1 MSLDQ
6 VVEWSRAWQDAVK
19 KDKSLETLN
28 SAVGRVAD
36 LKSAYKQLPLHPG
49 HLCFCVIA
57 VLDPNTGVPKLFISR
72 SLMFGQTAAVY
83 AFLRFSRA
91 FSFIATDVFWIF
103 NVPFFDDFTQVE
115 PKATAH
121 SAMVTMEAMFD
132 ILGWQVS
139 MSETKRLEFSKIF
152 ISLGAQLDFTD
163 VHSGSIIIRNKPGR
177 AQAIIE
183 QINQALRAG
192 LTTPALLSIRGR
204 IIYAE

>member
-19 KDKSLETLN
+19 KDNSLETLN
-28 SAVGRVAD
+28 SARKIHGSNLHREWGDIGFSDLVGRVAD

-49 HLCFCVIA
+49 HLCFCAIA
-57 VLDPNTGVPKLFISR
+57 VLDPSTGVPKLFISR

-91 FSFIATDVFWIF
+91 FSFIATDVFWIL

-115 PKATAH
+115 PKATPH

-139 MSETKRLEFSKIF
+139 MSEAKRFEFSK
-152 ISLGAQLDFTD
+152 
-163 VHSGSIIIRNKPGR
+163 
-177 AQAIIE
+177 
-183 QINQALRAG
+183 
-192 LTTPALLSIRGR
+192 
-204 IIYAE
+204 